1 MEYLSLYDYLGKAA
15 GEKLG
20 KEVKQEADK
29 QEILTQTREIS
40 NPKYTGTVLLY
51 PKDFL
56 EFYFREPESN
66 LMDELPRADELVD
79 LNLIDELPKGYDWT
93 GNLED
98 DDLPF

>member
-40 NPKYTGTVLLY
+40 NPKFTGAVLLY

-66 LMDELPRADELVD
+66 LMDELVD
-79 LNLIDELPKGYDWT
+79 LNPMDELPKGHDWT

>member
-20 KEVKQEADK
+20 FEVKQEADK

-40 NPKYTGTVLLY
+40 NPKYTGTVHLY

-66 LMDELPRADELVD
+66 LINELVD
-79 LNLIDELPKGYDWT
+79 LNLIDELPKGHDWT

>member
-29 QEILTQTREIS
+29 QEILTQTREIT
-40 NPKYTGTVLLY
+40 NPKYTGIVFLY
-51 PKDFL
+51 PKEFL

-66 LMDELPRADELVD
+66 LMDELVD
-79 LNLIDELPKGYDWT
+79 LNLIDELPKGHDWT
-93 GNLED
+93 GNLDD

>member
-20 KEVKQEADK
+20 KEVASAASRGGIKLE
-29 QEILTQTREIS
+29 TREIS

-66 LMDELPRADELVD
+66 LMDELVD
-79 LNLIDELPKGYDWT
+79 LNLMDELPKGHDWT

>member
-20 KEVKQEADK
+20 KEVASAASRGDIKLE
-29 QEILTQTREIS
+29 TREIS

-66 LMDELPRADELVD
+66 LMDELVD
-79 LNLIDELPKGYDWT
+79 LNLIDELPKGHDWT